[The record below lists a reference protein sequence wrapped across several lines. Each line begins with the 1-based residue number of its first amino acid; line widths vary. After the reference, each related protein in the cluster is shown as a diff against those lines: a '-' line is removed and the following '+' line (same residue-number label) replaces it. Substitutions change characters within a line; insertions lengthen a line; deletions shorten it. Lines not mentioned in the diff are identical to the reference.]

1 MDANTLANKEF
12 STSRKGWNPD
22 EVRPY
27 LRALA
32 EELAALADENDAL
45 RREVVTLEQQL
56 RQSKDTEKRIR
67 AMLGDLKSASEQL
80 AKQTEAGVLAST
92 MRVEQERKVMI
103 EQAKREAD
111 IIIRDA
117 ERRSERI
124 VAQGNERYARLQEQI
139 DLLEAKKIA
148 IVTRIRSILR
158 AEVDFLASFEQ
169 GGQGRA
175 IRSAILPGGKT
186 REGINTDELHDIIQR
201 LDQYGRTDD

>member
-1 MDANTLANKEF
+1 MDADTLANKEF
-12 STSRKGWNPD
+12 GTIRKGWNPN

-32 EELAALADENDAL
+32 DELASFAQENDAL
-45 RREVVTLEQQL
+45 RNEVLALETQL

-67 AMLGDLKSASEQL
+67 AMLGDLKNASAQL

-92 MRVEQERKVMI
+92 MRVEQERRVMI
-103 EQAKREAD
+103 EQAKREVD

-117 ERRSERI
+117 ERRAERI

-148 IVTRIRSILR
+148 VVSRIKTILR

-175 IRSAILPGGKT
+175 KRSALQPGVRT
-186 REGINTDELHDIIQR
+186 REGINTDELNDIIQR
-201 LDQYGRTDD
+201 LDQYGKNDD